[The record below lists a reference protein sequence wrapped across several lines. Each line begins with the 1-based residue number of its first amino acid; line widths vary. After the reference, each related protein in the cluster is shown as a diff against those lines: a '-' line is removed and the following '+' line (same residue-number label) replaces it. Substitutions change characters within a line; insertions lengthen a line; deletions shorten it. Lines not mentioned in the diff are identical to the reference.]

1 MDVVTLGETMVLFT
15 PETTGL
21 MRYAPSFS
29 RKFGGAESNLAIG
42 LSRLGHKVGWI
53 SRVGDDEFGKAMLS
67 FVRGEGV
74 DVSEVILDKEA
85 ATGLYFKEVKTATD
99 LQVYYYRKG
108 SAASRMSA
116 TDLNEAYI
124 AQAKYL
130 FISGISPALSDSC
143 YEMVLKA
150 IALAKKNNVQV
161 VFDPNLRKKLWS
173 EEKARKVLLEI
184 AAMSDIIL
192 PGVAEGEFLFGEHDP
207 EKLGAL
213 FLANGA
219 SLAVIKLG
227 KDGAYYF
234 SDQESR
240 LVPGFKVERV
250 IDPIGAG
257 DGFAAGFLSGLIDG
271 LCLEDA
277 VKRANAI
284 GAIVTQVSGDVEGLP
299 ERIDLIRFM
308 EAPKEDVNR

>member
-1 MDVVTLGETMVLFT
+1 
-15 PETTGL
+15 
-21 MRYAPSFS
+21 
-29 RKFGGAESNLAIG
+29 
-42 LSRLGHKVGWI
+42 
-53 SRVGDDEFGKAMLS
+53 
-67 FVRGEGV
+67 V
-74 DVSEVILDKEA
+74 DVSEVILDEEA
-85 ATGLYFKEVKTATD
+85 PTGLYFKEMKTAANI
-99 LQVYYYRKG
+99 QVYYYRKG

-116 TDLNEAYI
+116 SDLNEAYI

-130 FISGISPALSDSC
+130 FLSGISPALSDSC

-192 PGVAEGEFLFGEHDP
+192 PGVAEGEFLFGESDP

-219 SLAVIKLG
+219 SLVVIKLG
-227 KDGAYYF
+227 EKGAHYF
-234 SDQESR
+234 NQQESR
-240 LVPGFKVERV
+240 PVPGFKVERV

-257 DGFAAGFLSGLIDG
+257 DGFAAGFLSGLLDG
-271 LCLEDA
+271 LVLENA
-277 VKRANAI
+277 VKRGNAI

-299 ERIDLIRFM
+299 ERKDLFRFM
-308 EAPKEDVNR
+308 AAPIEDVNR